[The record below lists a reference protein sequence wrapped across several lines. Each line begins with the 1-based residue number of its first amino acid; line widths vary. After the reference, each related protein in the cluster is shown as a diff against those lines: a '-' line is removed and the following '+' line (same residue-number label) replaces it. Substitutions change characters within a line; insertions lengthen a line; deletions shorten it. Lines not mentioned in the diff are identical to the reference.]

1 MDKRLVLGLMALLL
15 ATALIYAAT
24 PYKNPYQYSE
34 EHQTLWGKIA
44 ALAHYDV
51 IKTTEPR
58 LCSNGAANYT
68 CFLSKTDIAPIL
80 KALNKTGVKPEVAE
94 IEAKWVLVLDIDYTA
109 VLATGNSSPY
119 WRNYTVIKAW
129 ELTWNNQTARV
140 YQVRLRW
147 SYGELIKAKDLV
159 VEKLLYKDKVKGIT
173 SVAPALERIVV
184 TTKNAT
190 SDRKPDPN
198 ATETIKKKIKEID
211 SDLEVEV
218 AYAEEARPTLSRGSV
233 FNPLVGGINITLI
246 YRYTPNYLNI
256 SGCTLGFTG
265 MLYGSIPVIV
275 TAWHCSFWIWGSSV
289 RVYQPTHFDY
299 YIGNQYQPAGCTYR
313 QIDAYTIE
321 TYCDIMTIPVDTSRR
336 TTAPQIFR
344 PYDVDWGTV
353 TKVLGRYDVPWLGT
367 LTKAGRTTDIA
378 EGYLWQYCRDTIY
391 YQRARHGD
399 HQGTRVVIHKITV
412 KCTVDIAWMNIW
424 YGDSGGPVYVV
435 GPFIGLNSREV
446 YAYGI
451 TSGFYNGTLGER
463 HTIVSPLDAYH
474 LYVRYT

>member
-1 MDKRLVLGLMALLL
+1 M
-15 ATALIYAAT
+15 
-24 PYKNPYQYSE
+24 
-34 EHQTLWGKIA
+34 
-44 ALAHYDV
+44 

-190 SDRKPDPN
+190 ADKKPDPN
-198 ATETIKKKIKEID
+198 AVNTIRKKIKEINP
-211 SDLEVEV
+211 DLEVEV
-218 AYAEEARPTLSRGSV
+218 AYAEEARPATSRSRV
-233 FNPLVGGINITLI
+233 FNPLVGGIQIELGYT
-246 YRYTPNYLNI
+246 YTPLYPRNY
-256 SGCTLGFTG
+256 SSCTLGFTG
-265 MLYGSIPVIV
+265 LLYGSIPVIV
-275 TAWHCSFWIWGSSV
+275 TAWHCSFWIWGRDV
-289 RVYQPTHFDY
+289 VVYQPMWPYF
-299 YIGNQYQPAGCTYR
+299 IGYQYQPAVCPYT

-336 TTAPQIFR
+336 TIAPQIFR
-344 PYDVDWGTV
+344 PYYDVDWGTV
-353 TKVLGRYDVPWLGT
+353 MRVLGRYDVPWLGR
-367 LTKAGRTTDIA
+367 LTKAGITTDIA